1 LTDAAVGRQAG
12 IPSRRLEPANRM
24 LRRLYRWTL
33 GLSKHPHAL
42 AWLGF
47 ISLLESSVFPLA
59 PDILII
65 PMVLARPRRHWAIAG
80 VATLGSV
87 LGGFIGYGIGHFLFK
102 AIGQPVIDFYG
113 AQGLFDEFRRL
124 YNAWGIWIV
133 AAGGFTPLPYKVVTI
148 ASGVTG
154 LDPMA
159 FALASLVSR
168 GSRFFLEA
176 GLIARFGEPM
186 KRFAERNLPVLASV
200 FFLLLLG
207 GFLLFR
213 YVL

>member
-1 LTDAAVGRQAG
+1 
-12 IPSRRLEPANRM
+12 M

-33 GLSKHPHAL
+33 GLSDHPHAL
-42 AWLGF
+42 GWLGF

-59 PDILII
+59 PDILIV
-65 PMVLARPRRHWAIAG
+65 PMVLARPRRQWTIAG

-87 LGGFIGYGIGHFLFK
+87 LGGFIGYGIGYFLFE
-102 AIGQPVIDFYG
+102 ALGQPLISFYG
-113 AQGLFDEFRRL
+113 AQGLFEDFRRL

-154 LDPMA
+154 LDPFQ
-159 FALASLVSR
+159 FALASIVSR

-176 GLIARFGEPM
+176 GLIARFGAPV
-186 KRFAERNLPVLASV
+186 KGFVERNLPALASV

-207 GFLLFR
+207 GFLLLR